1 GPAAFVVARR
11 QPYLELAHVWIAER
25 IVGQDF
31 RRDLERDDPSA
42 RPFRSL
48 QCHCAH
54 RSVRPG
60 ESTSAA
66 RWRMSRS
73 GAAAVPGPAT
83 ERLEPAEQLRDFMDG
98 LEQRVRMPLGLEQRR
113 PIRVGTFLREPTASL
128 ADGYADRRIA
138 SGVGPTSPQPPTALE
153 QIIAQ

>member
-1 GPAAFVVARR
+1 
-11 QPYLELAHVWIAER
+11 
-25 IVGQDF
+25 
-31 RRDLERDDPSA
+31 
-42 RPFRSL
+42 
-48 QCHCAH
+48 
-54 RSVRPG
+54 
-60 ESTSAA
+60 
-66 RWRMSRS
+66 MSRS

-153 QIIAQ
+153 QIIAQPLVAFGEGFDARSAHGQLPSRSASRRALALIHPETPRPLQRRFHKRKL